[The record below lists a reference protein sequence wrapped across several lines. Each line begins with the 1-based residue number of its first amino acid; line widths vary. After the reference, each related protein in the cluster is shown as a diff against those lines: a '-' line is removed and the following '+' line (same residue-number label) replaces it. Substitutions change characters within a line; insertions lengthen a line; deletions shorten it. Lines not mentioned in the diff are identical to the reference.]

1 MVEAIEPVLPDRPP
15 GPHPTPEQLYRA
27 RRGPRSAEAERWLA
41 HAATCATCTELLL
54 HQEAFDAPDPV
65 SPRHLAAAWER
76 FGDPA
81 AQTSGRIANVAKT
94 PVRGFSW
101 AGALAAAAVASVLGL
116 GVWTASHSSP
126 HAPQDPHSAHPSNT
140 AASLRGSAEAAG
152 DRQPSGILD
161 APPTE
166 IVFPVPDGDAKRVTV
181 FDAHGYTWTSPP
193 TANGRVPFP
202 AAERQ
207 RLRKGVDYFWTVVG
221 EEGSVA
227 RSFRLR

>member
-1 MVEAIEPVLPDRPP
+1 MAEAIEPVLPDRPP

-27 RRGPRSAEAERWLA
+27 RRSPRSSEAERWLT
-41 HAATCATCTELLL
+41 HAMACATCTEELL

-81 AQTSGRIANVAKT
+81 ARTSDRT
-94 PVRGFSW
+94 VRGFSW

-116 GVWTASHSSP
+116 GVWTASHS
-126 HAPQDPHSAHPSNT
+126 APSALQDSHSANT

-152 DRQPSGILD
+152 DRRPAGILD

-166 IVFPVPDGDAKRVTV
+166 IVFPAPDGDAKRVTV